1 MLVWKKHFT
10 TAHSQQIKKFSP
22 GNPSH
27 MNNTYRLLT
36 LCSIGMALAA
46 CQTLPLD
53 TDEAIE
59 VAPIQEEVAVVEEP
73 PAPIVYGNFTK
84 DQLNRTIINEL
95 GGQRGYLPDAAEDYY
110 ALAKETRDLALIRR
124 AAQFAAASDNNPR
137 VIELAQLWIEKD
149 PLAREPH
156 LLISYQLLEAG
167 RLEEAMEHIG
177 MVLELD
183 GNIDFTTITSRT
195 QYLPPQARGRLI
207 ESFKGLRIK
216 FPEERAVHY
225 SLIQLLEQSD
235 RAEEAMTELMAY
247 RDLHGNSSRIM
258 LLQAQLMLKLERVDD
273 AVNILAEG
281 IDAYPE
287 NRLLRF
293 NYGRILVQTRQLE
306 EAREQFALLAV
317 MAPDDYETL
326 YSLALL
332 DLELDS
338 VDSAKQLLNKLVQAN
353 YRLNDTHYYLGY
365 IGQNQNEPLEA
376 IEHFKKVGTDSANFL
391 NSQRQVIRML
401 VLGEQFEEAH
411 AWALSISEGHPDLE
425 LVLLTVETDA
435 LMNAGH
441 LEQAEELLGET
452 IASNP
457 DNVDLLFARALL
469 VERRG
474 DLVAAE
480 TDLRKII
487 ELQPEDSRALNHLG
501 YTLADR
507 DERLDEALGLLER
520 AIAIAPEDPAIIDSL
535 AWAQYKL
542 GRHEEALHNLER
554 AFEVFP
560 DPEVAAHL
568 GEVLWAMGRQRE
580 ANRIWENALRENP
593 EAQVIL
599 NTIERLKSRQ
609 GS

>member
-1 MLVWKKHFT
+1 
-10 TAHSQQIKKFSP
+10 
-22 GNPSH
+22 
-27 MNNTYRLLT
+27 MNNTHRFFI
-36 LCSIGMALAA
+36 LCSLGIALAA
-46 CQTLPLD
+46 CQSLPVD
-53 TDEAIE
+53 IEEPAE
-59 VAPIQEEVAVVEEP
+59 VAPAQEPTPIVEAP

-95 GGQRGYLPDAAEDYY
+95 GGQRGYLPEAAEDYY

-124 AAQFAAASDNNPR
+124 AAQFAAASDNTSR

-149 PLAREPH
+149 PTAREPH
-156 LLISYQLLEAG
+156 LLISYQLLEQG
-167 RLEEAMEHIG
+167 RLEEAMDHIG

-195 QYLPPQARGRLI
+195 QYLPPAARARLI
-207 ESFKGLRIK
+207 DSFKGLRVK
-216 FPEERAVHY
+216 FPDERAVHY

-235 RAEEAMTELMAY
+235 LAEEAMAELMVY

-258 LLQAQLMLKLERVDD
+258 LLQAQLLLKLERVED
-273 AVNILAEG
+273 AVSVLAQG
-281 IDAYPE
+281 IEAYPE

-293 NYGRILVQTRQLE
+293 NYGRILVQTRDLE

-332 DLELDS
+332 DLELGA
-338 VDSAKQLLNKLVQAN
+338 VDSAKQLLGKLVQAN

-365 IGQNQNEPLEA
+365 IGQNQDQPLEA
-376 IEHFKKVGTDSANFL
+376 VEHFKKVGTDSANFL
-391 NSQRQVIRML
+391 NAQRQVIRTL
-401 VLGEQFEEAH
+401 VEQGQLEEAH
-411 AWALSISEGHPDLE
+411 AWVISVSEGHPDLE
-425 LVLLTVETDA
+425 LMLTTVETDA
-435 LMNAGH
+435 LMNNGKLA
-441 LEQAEELLGET
+441 LAQKLLSDT
-452 IASNP
+452 IAANP
-457 DNVDLLFARALL
+457 DNADLLFARALL
-469 VERRG
+469 HERMG
-474 DLVAAE
+474 DLASAE
-480 TDLRKII
+480 SDLLKVI
-487 ELQPEDSRALNHLG
+487 ELEPNEARALNHLG

-507 DERLDEALGLLER
+507 GEKLEFALELLER
-520 AIAIAPEDPAIIDSL
+520 AIAISPEDPAIIDSL

-542 GRHEEALHNLER
+542 GYLEEALVNLER

-568 GEVLWAMGRQRE
+568 GEVLWVLGRQRD
-580 ANRIWENALRENP
+580 ANRVWEDSLRENP

-599 NTIERLKSRQ
+599 RTIERLRPRQ

>member
-1 MLVWKKHFT
+1 
-10 TAHSQQIKKFSP
+10 
-22 GNPSH
+22 
-27 MNNTYRLLT
+27 MNNTIRLII
-36 LCSIGMALAA
+36 LCSIGIALSA
-46 CQTLPLD
+46 CQTLPSD
-53 TDEAIE
+53 T
-59 VAPIQEEVAVVEEP
+59 EEVIEPAPAQDAPPAAVEP

-95 GGQRGYLPDAAEDYY
+95 GGQRGYLPEAAEDYY

-124 AAQFAAASDNNPR
+124 AAQFAAASNNTSR

-156 LLISYQLLEAG
+156 LLISYQLLDAG
-167 RLEEAMEHIG
+167 RLEEAMDHIG

-195 QYLPPQARGRLI
+195 QYLPPAARARLI
-207 ESFKGLRIK
+207 ESFKGLRLK
-216 FPEERAVHY
+216 FPDERAVHY

-235 RAEEAMTELMAY
+235 RAEEAMNELTAY
-247 RDLHGNSSRIM
+247 REQHGNSSRIM
-258 LLQAQLMLKLERVDD
+258 LLQAQLLLKLDRIDD
-273 AVNILAEG
+273 AVSVLAEG

-293 NYGRILVQTRQLE
+293 NYGRILVQTRELE

-338 VDSAKQLLNKLVQAN
+338 IESAKQLLTKLVQAS
-353 YRLNDTHYYLGY
+353 YRLNDSHYYLGY
-365 IGQNQNEPLEA
+365 IGQTQNEPLVA
-376 IEHFKKVGTDSANFL
+376 AEHFKKVGTDSPNFL
-391 NSQRQVIRML
+391 NAQRQVIRIL
-401 VLGEQFEEAH
+401 VEQGQLEDAH
-411 AWALSISEGHPDLE
+411 DWVISISDGRPELE
-425 LVLLTVETDA
+425 LMLISVETDA
-435 LMNAGH
+435 LMNSGRLDLA
-441 LEQAEELLGET
+441 QELLSNT
-452 IASNP
+452 IAANP
-457 DNVDLLFARALL
+457 ENVDLLFARALL
-469 VERRG
+469 NERMG
-474 DLVAAE
+474 NLAEAE
-480 TDLRKII
+480 TDLLKII
-487 ELQPEDSRALNHLG
+487 ELEPNDSRALNHLG

-507 DERLDEALGLLER
+507 GEKLEFALQLLER
-520 AIAIAPEDPAIIDSL
+520 AIAISPEDPAIIDSL

-542 GRHEEALHNLER
+542 GYFEEALANLER

-568 GEVLWAMGRQRE
+568 GEVLWALGRQRE
-580 ANRIWENALRENP
+580 ANRVWEDSLRDNP

-599 NTIERLKSRQ
+599 RTIERLRPRQ